1 MCIDRWGPVVLPTIE
16 EIIKMIEEQAV
27 KYGWENIVLWK
38 VDLHGAFH
46 LMDIHPDDVTLMAM
60 ELRNGMV
67 AYFLSGFFGWTGFPI
82 AFGVISRCLC
92 RRIASRITG
101 RLVIFA

>member
-1 MCIDRWGPVVLPTIE
+1 MQWVR
-16 EIIKMIEEQAV
+16 EQAL
-27 KYGWENIVLWK
+27 KRGWENIVLWK
-38 VDLHGAFH
+38 VDLHGAFY

-67 AYFLSGFFGWTGFPI
+67 VYFLSGFFGWTGFPI